1 MYHDFFIRSSVYGH
15 LGCFRVLAIINIAV
29 MNIGAHG
36 SFRITVFSV
45 CMPSSG
51 ISGSYGRCISSFLK
65 KTPYC
70 FP

>member
-1 MYHDFFIRSSVYGH
+1 M
-15 LGCFRVLAIINIAV
+15 LAIINIAV
-29 MNIGAHG
+29 MKTGAHV
-36 SFRITVFSV
+36 SFRIMVFSV

-51 ISGSYGRCISSFLK
+51 IAGSYGRCIPSFLK